1 MWDSVKKKWL
11 ILGIIAVFYL
21 SMFYISVHKEKKEL
35 NPGLMTD
42 VSRLMPVKVKQVAEG
57 SSEQALV
64 ETIKEAKEKNLKISI
79 AGKQHSMGGHTYYKD
94 SIVLDMTAYNKILAI
109 DKQNKTITVQSGATW
124 NDIQQAVNPYGLAVK
139 VMQSQNIF
147 TIGGSLSVNAHGRDI
162 RYGSLIDTVRSF
174 HLLNADGEII
184 TVNRGDELF
193 SLVLGGYGL
202 FGVILDVE
210 LELTDDELYTT
221 NTRELDYTE
230 YTDYFK
236 EHVLNQPDV
245 RMHLA
250 RISTAKS
257 SFLKEMYVTDY
268 VLSDQSELGK
278 YSKLKNEKMTGITK
292 FALGLARN
300 SEIGKNAFWNVQK
313 SFFINGNG
321 EKMTRNNVMRSESKF
336 LEYENESNTDVL
348 QEYFVPINHF
358 EAYIDEL
365 RAALS
370 EEELNLVNI
379 TIRYVQK
386 NESSVLSYAKSDMFA
401 LVLLINQGLSPA
413 EQTETERI
421 VQKMIDVTLN
431 HDGSY
436 YLPYMDYPTNEQMEK
451 AYPRK
456 DEFFKKK
463 LQYDPEER
471 FMNYFYERYKS

>member
-1 MWDSVKKKWL
+1 MKKKW
-11 ILGIIAVFYL
+11 IVIGIISVFYL
-21 SMFYISVHKEKKEL
+21 SMFFYSIQKEK
-35 NPGLMTD
+35 NVQDPALMTD
-42 VSRLMPVKVKQVAEG
+42 VSRLMPVKVKQVTDG
-57 SSEQALV
+57 SSEATLLD
-64 ETIKEAKEKNLKISI
+64 TIKEAKEKNLKVSI

-94 SIVLDMTAYNKILAI
+94 GIVLDMTGYNKILEI

-124 NDIQQAVNPYGLAVK
+124 NDIQQAVNPYGLTVK

-174 HLLNADGEII
+174 RLLNADGKII
-184 TVNRGDELF
+184 TVNRDDELF

-210 LELTDDELYTT
+210 LELTDDELYAM
-221 NTRELDYTE
+221 NSRELDYKE

-236 EHVLNQPDV
+236 ENVLNRPDV

-268 VLSDQSELGK
+268 VLTDQSALGN
-278 YSKLKNEKMTGITK
+278 YNKLKEDELTGITK
-292 FALGLARN
+292 FSLGLARN
-300 SEIGKNAFWNVQK
+300 NDFGKDAFWNLQK
-313 SFFINGNG
+313 SHFIKESG
-321 EKMTRNNVMRSESKF
+321 KQMTRNNVMRSESKF

-348 QEYFVPINHF
+348 QEYFVPVDHF

-365 RAALS
+365 RSALS
-370 EEELNLVNI
+370 AEEFNLVNI

-386 NESSVLSYAKSDMFA
+386 NENAVLSYAKSDMFA

-413 EQTETERI
+413 ERTETERI

-436 YLPYMDYPTNEQMEK
+436 YLPYMNYPTNDQMEK

-456 DEFFKKK
+456 NEFFKKK

-471 FMNYFYERYKS
+471 FTNYFYERYK